1 MSLDQSLLLAIL
13 AGALAG
19 FIWGRIRFD
28 LVAVLALLA
37 AVAVG
42 VVPGR
47 DAFVGFGH
55 PAVITVAAILILSR
69 ALQGSGLI
77 ESAARQLGR
86 LAGKPSRQVLAIAA
100 ITALCSAFM
109 NNVGALAL
117 MLPVALKVA
126 ADAGRAPSQM
136 LMPISFASLLG
147 GLITLIGTPPNIII
161 ASVREERLGVPFALF
176 DFAPVGL
183 AVASV
188 GVLFIG
194 LVGWRL
200 LPQDR
205 DGSEEIEAHFDIGDY
220 IVELRIPEGSP
231 MVGRRVTEL
240 EAIAQDDVSV
250 VALERRGDRQL
261 APSAY
266 LRFQSGDILILE
278 ADTRALEKVVQAA
291 DLEVIGSAELTA
303 SNLRS
308 DRVGL
313 VEAVIAPGSRLE
325 GRTTQTLSLHTRF
338 GINLLGISRQG
349 HSIVERLGHVP
360 LKVGD
365 VLLLQGERVAMHD
378 ALGALGCLPL
388 AGRDIKLET
397 RAGKPVVLWVF
408 ATAVLLTTF
417 GLAHPA
423 VAFVGAIAALAVI
436 GRIRLREIYES
447 IEWPVIVLLAALIPV
462 GQALETTGGSEVI
475 AAPILTLGQTAPD
488 WLLLGVLMLITMLL
502 SDVMNNAAT
511 AVLMA
516 PIGLTI
522 AAGLGA
528 SPDPFLMAVA
538 VGGSSTYLTPIGHQS
553 NLLVMGPGGYRFDD
567 YWRLG
572 LPLDILVLLVAVP
585 MILWVWPL

>member
-1 MSLDQSLLLAIL
+1 MTLDQILLMAIL
-13 AGALAG
+13 AGALGG
-19 FIWGRIRFD
+19 FVWGRVRFD
-28 LVAVLALLA
+28 LVAVLALLS

-42 VVPGR
+42 VVPGK

-55 PAVITVAAILILSR
+55 PAVVTVAAILILSR

-77 ESAARQLGR
+77 ENAARQLSR
-86 LAGKPSRQVLAIAA
+86 LSGQPSRQVLAIAA
-100 ITALCSAFM
+100 LTALCSAFM

-126 ADAGRAPSQM
+126 SDAGRAPSQM

-161 ASVREERLGVPFALF
+161 ASVREEKLGAPFALF
-176 DFAPVGL
+176 DFAPVGF
-183 AVASV
+183 AVALV

-205 DGSEEIEAHFDIGDY
+205 YGSQEVEDQFDIGDY
-220 IVELRIPEGSP
+220 IVELSIPEDSP
-231 MVGRRVTEL
+231 MVGRRVTDL
-240 EAIAQDDVSV
+240 EALAQDDVSL
-250 VALERRGDRQL
+250 VALERRGDRML

-266 LRFQSGDILILE
+266 LRLQSGDVLVLE
-278 ADTRALEKVVQAA
+278 ADTGALEYVVEAA
-291 DLEVIGSAELTA
+291 GLEVIGSAGLTT
-303 SNLRS
+303 SHLRS
-308 DRVGL
+308 ERVGL
-313 VEAVIAPGSRLE
+313 VEAVITPGSRLE
-325 GRTTQTLSLHTRF
+325 GRATQTLSLHTRF

-349 HSIVERLGHVP
+349 QPIVERLGRVP

-365 VLLLQGERVAMHD
+365 VLLLQGEQVSIPD

-388 AGRDIKLET
+388 AARDISLGGRT
-397 RAGKPVVLWVF
+397 GKPVVLGVF
-408 ATAVLLTTF
+408 AVAVLLATF

-423 VAFVGAIAALAVI
+423 VAFVGAVAALALL
-436 GRIRLREIYES
+436 GQIRLREIYES
-447 IEWPVIVLLAALIPV
+447 IEWPVIVLLAALIPI
-462 GQALETTGGSEVI
+462 GQALETTGGSAVI
-475 AAPILTLGQTAPD
+475 ASPILALGETAPS
-488 WLLLGVLMLITMLL
+488 WLLLGVLMVVTMLL

-528 SPDPFLMAVA
+528 NPDPFLMAVA
-538 VGGSSTYLTPIGHQS
+538 VGSSSTYLTPIGHQS
-553 NLLVMGPGGYRFDD
+553 NLLVMGPGGYRFAD

>member
-1 MSLDQSLLLAIL
+1 MTLDQSLILVIL

-42 VVPGR
+42 VVPGGQ
-47 DAFVGFGH
+47 AFAGFGH
-55 PAVITVAAILILSR
+55 PAVVTVAAILILSH
-69 ALQGSGLI
+69 ALRGSGLI

-86 LAGKPSRQVLAIAA
+86 MAGQPSRQVLAIAA
-100 ITALCSAFM
+100 LTALCSAFM

-126 ADAGRAPSQM
+126 ADAKRAPSQM

-161 ASVREERLGVPFALF
+161 ASVREEHLGQPFALF

-183 AVASV
+183 AVAIV

-205 DGSEEIEAHFDIGDY
+205 DGSEEIEAQFDIGDY
-220 IVELRIPEGSP
+220 IVELKIPEGSP
-231 MVGRRVTEL
+231 MVGHRVTEL
-240 EAIAQDDVSV
+240 EELAQDDLSV
-250 VALERRGDRQL
+250 VALERRGDRML

-266 LRFQSGDILILE
+266 LRFQSGDIVMVE
-278 ADTRALEKVVQAA
+278 ADTKALEQVVQAA
-291 DLEVIGSAELTA
+291 ELEIIGGADMTA

-308 DRVGL
+308 KRVGL

-325 GRTTQTLSLHTRF
+325 GRTTQTMSLHTRF
-338 GINLLGISRQG
+338 AVNLLGISRQG
-349 HSIVERLGHVP
+349 QPIVERLGHVP
-360 LKVGD
+360 LKTGD
-365 VLLLQGERVAMHD
+365 VLLLQGERVALPD
-378 ALGALGCLPL
+378 ALTALGCLPL
-388 AGRDIKLET
+388 AGRDIKLDG
-397 RAGKPVVLWVF
+397 RAGKPVVLGVF
-408 ATAVLLTTF
+408 AAAVLLATF

-423 VAFVGAIAALAVI
+423 VAFVGAVAVLALS
-436 GRIRLREIYES
+436 GQIRLREIYES

-462 GQALETTGGSEVI
+462 GQALEATGGSAVI
-475 AAPILTLGQTAPD
+475 AAPILALGAAAPA
-488 WLLLGVLMLITMLL
+488 WLLLGVLMIVTMLL

-528 SPDPFLMAVA
+528 NPDPFLMAVA
-538 VGGSSTYLTPIGHQS
+538 VGSSSTYLTPIGHQS
-553 NLLVMGPGGYRFDD
+553 NLLVMGPGGYRFAD

-585 MILWVWPL
+585 MILWVWPM